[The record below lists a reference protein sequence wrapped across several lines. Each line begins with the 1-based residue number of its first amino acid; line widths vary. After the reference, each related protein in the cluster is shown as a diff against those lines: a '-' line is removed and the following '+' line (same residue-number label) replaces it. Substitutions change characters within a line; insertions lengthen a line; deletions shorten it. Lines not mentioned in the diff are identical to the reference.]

1 MATPPPDLPLPST
14 GSESASCLERP
25 ERRRRA
31 CPPHPPTHP
40 PHRTARFRRRAVFPG
55 PSFRLPLRISES
67 CNIAR
72 ARARRFLTRYSE
84 IEGDTASRARWRASR
99 APRPSARRGFWAC
112 VPAWLS
118 VLRAGTMLRKRVQ
131 SGNRSVFRDS
141 SGGACFAMAAVAAL
155 ERRKPPLP
163 PERRRPR
170 PQPRQI

>member
-1 MATPPPDLPLPST
+1 MPS
-14 GSESASCLERP
+14 
-25 ERRRRA
+25 
-31 CPPHPPTHP
+31 PPTHP
-40 PHRTARFRRRAVFPG
+40 PTPPNRPV
-55 PSFRLPLRISES
+55 PSAGCF
-67 CNIAR
+67 R
-72 ARARRFLTRYSE
+72 ARAFVIPCAFPSLATSRARGPADFFLTRYSE

-118 VLRAGTMLRKRVQ
+118 VLRAGTLLRKRVR
-131 SGNRSVFRDS
+131 SGNRRVFRDS

-170 PQPRQI
+170 PQPNQA